1 MTLNVC
7 QFIDGPSQY
16 IASLPGKGVRS
27 KITDAMNVWYEAPE
41 SAVVIIKRIIDL
53 LHQASLMLDD
63 LQDGSLLRRGKP
75 ATHTIFGMGQTVN
88 SASYKIC
95 EALQEVLKLDS
106 IECVRIVIEDSK
118 ALYVGQ
124 SLDLHWTTN
133 LVRPTL
139 EQYLAALDKSTGLYT
154 LMLFCHENL
163 SLQICQFN

>member
-1 MTLNVC
+1 
-7 QFIDGPSQY
+7 
-16 IASLPGKGVRS
+16 
-27 KITDAMNVWYEAPE
+27 MNVWYEAPE

-75 ATHTIFGMGQTVN
+75 ATHTIFGTGQTVN

-106 IECVRIVIEDSK
+106 IECVRIVVEDSK

-139 EQYLAALDKSTGLYT
+139 EQYLAALDKSTGPFYT
-154 LMLFCHENL
+154 HVILSLNL
-163 SLQICQFN
+163 LLQICAVN